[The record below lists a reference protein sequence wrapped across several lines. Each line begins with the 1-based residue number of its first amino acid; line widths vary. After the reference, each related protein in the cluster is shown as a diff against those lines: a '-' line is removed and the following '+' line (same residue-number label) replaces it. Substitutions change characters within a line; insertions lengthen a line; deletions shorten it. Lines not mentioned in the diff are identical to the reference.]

1 MREGTTMQDLPP
13 LNYLRSFEASARML
27 SFTEAARE
35 LHLTQAAVSGH
46 IRALEQYIGGPLFAR
61 HPRSLTLTSLGNAY
75 LPGVQQALQQVQQA
89 THAILRRRGAERVV
103 ISCPVS
109 LVDHWLAD
117 LVARF
122 GVQHPGAAVTIHGR
136 VWVDEPPEIADIIL
150 TNVYKETL
158 DRASLPLWQ
167 DQMVAVCAPGYL
179 TQIGGI
185 DVPEDLLR
193 ARFIHSLGRTE
204 AWLQVF
210 QRLGLPAATAD
221 PGAEG
226 ACQANT
232 FGSVIALAEAGHGM
246 AVVPGVFARAGLN
259 AGRLVAPL
267 GQVGQCTWVCTIS
280 DSSLLTSDAA
290 RALHQF
296 IRTEATAH
304 PPVLDG

>member
-1 MREGTTMQDLPP
+1 MRERTMMQDLPP
-13 LNYLRSFEASARML
+13 LNYLRSFEAAARML

-46 IRALEQYIGGPLFAR
+46 IRALEQHIGGPLFVR

-75 LPGVQQALQQVQQA
+75 LSGVQQALQQVQQA

-150 TNVYKETL
+150 TNVHEETL
-158 DRASLPLWQ
+158 DRASLPLWR
-167 DQMVAVCAPGYL
+167 DQLVAVCAPSY
-179 TQIGGI
+179 QAQAGGLSG
-185 DVPEDLLR
+185 PQDLPR
-193 ARFIHSLGRTE
+193 ARLIHSLGRTDV
-204 AWLQVF
+204 WPQVF
-210 QRLGLPAATAD
+210 RSFGLPVAAAD

-232 FGSVIALAEAGHGM
+232 FGSVIALAEAGQGV
-246 AVVPGVFARAGLN
+246 AVVPGVFARAGLA
-259 AGRLVAPL
+259 AGRLMAPL
-267 GQVGQCTWVCTIS
+267 GQVGPCPWVCTLS

-290 RALHQF
+290 RALHRF
-296 IRTEATAH
+296 IQAEATSA
-304 PPVLDG
+304 PPVLNI